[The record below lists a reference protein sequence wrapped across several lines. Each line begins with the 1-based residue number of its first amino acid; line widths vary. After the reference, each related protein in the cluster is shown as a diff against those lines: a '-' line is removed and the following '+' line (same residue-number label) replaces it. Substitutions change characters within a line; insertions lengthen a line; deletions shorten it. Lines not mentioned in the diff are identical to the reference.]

1 MKNVFLNNRKIKKFN
16 ILLLIYIL
24 MNTLKNYTTIHLRLN
39 LIDVLKVAIL
49 LMTDLVQFVFQIKQD
64 LNINVFINESNNL
77 RKNMYM

>member
-1 MKNVFLNNRKIKKFN
+1 MKNVFLNNQKIKKSN

>member
-1 MKNVFLNNRKIKKFN
+1 MKNVFLNNQKIKKFN

-24 MNTLKNYTTIHLRLN
+24 MSTVKNYTTIHLRLN

-49 LMTDLVQFVFQIKQD
+49 LMTDLVQYVFQIKQD

-77 RKNMYM
+77 RKNM

>member
-1 MKNVFLNNRKIKKFN
+1 
-16 ILLLIYIL
+16 

-77 RKNMYM
+77 RKNM

>member
-1 MKNVFLNNRKIKKFN
+1 MKNVFLNNQKIKKFN

-24 MNTLKNYTTIHLRLN
+24 MSTVKNYTTIHLRLN

-77 RKNMYM
+77 RKNM

>member
-1 MKNVFLNNRKIKKFN
+1 MKNVFLNNQKIKKFN

>member
-1 MKNVFLNNRKIKKFN
+1 MKNVFLNNQKIKKFN

-77 RKNMYM
+77 RKNM